1 MATSTMP
8 TSSSTTT
15 PKKRSYSTM
24 AGQAAGEISPGSVRR
39 AKAEKSSNNRQ
50 KRPSSSLSPEAVAD
64 LQQREDLVDMVDE
77 REKDE
82 VVMDEVPEGALV
94 VAEPEM
100 VDENQTGELEPHHQ
114 PSDYAFHSK
123 THTSPLP
130 LVGNVSLPILPKPLS
145 ILKTAGMCDWKMCE
159 NQFCQNPFT
168 QRREHSCPS

>member
-1 MATSTMP
+1 M
-8 TSSSTTT
+8 
-15 PKKRSYSTM
+15 
-24 AGQAAGEISPGSVRR
+24 
-39 AKAEKSSNNRQ
+39 
-50 KRPSSSLSPEAVAD
+50 D
-64 LQQREDLVDMVDE
+64 LQQREDLVDMADD

-100 VDENQTGELEPHHQ
+100 VDENQTGKLEAHHQ

-145 ILKTAGMCDWKMCE
+145 ILKTAGTCD
-159 NQFCQNPFT
+159 
-168 QRREHSCPS
+168 